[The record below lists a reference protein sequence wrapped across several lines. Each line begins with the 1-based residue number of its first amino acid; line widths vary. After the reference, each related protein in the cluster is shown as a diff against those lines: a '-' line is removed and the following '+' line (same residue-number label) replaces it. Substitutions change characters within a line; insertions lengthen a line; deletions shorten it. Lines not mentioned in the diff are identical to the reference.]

1 MRKLV
6 LALTV
11 VVVGALAIVGA
22 VALAHGNNGN
32 RNFSAHLNGYNEVV
46 GGPGATSTGSVSS
59 TGKGSLRLRIES
71 DKITF
76 RLRYRNMEGGT
87 VSFAHIHFA
96 QKDVSGGI
104 IAFLCGGGEA
114 ACTTP
119 NGDISGE
126 ITPAEI
132 VGPADQG
139 IEAGSFA
146 EAVRAIRAGAAY
158 GNVHSTPRFPE
169 GEIRGQL
176 FKGGGHG
183 HGDKGRK

>member
-6 LALTV
+6 LAVTAA
-11 VVVGALAIVGA
+11 VVGALAIAGA
-22 VALAHGNNGN
+22 VALAHGDNGN
-32 RNFSAHLNGYNEVV
+32 RNFSAKLNGYNETV
-46 GGPGATSTGSVSS
+46 GGPGAPSTGSVSS

-76 RLRYRNMEGGT
+76 RLRYSGMEGGT
-87 VSFAHIHFA
+87 VAFAHIHFA
-96 QKDVSGGI
+96 QKGVSGGI
-104 IAFLCGGGEA
+104 IAFLCGGGGEA

-132 VGPADQG
+132 IGPADQG
-139 IEAGSFA
+139 IEPGSFA

-158 GNVHSTPRFPE
+158 GNVHSIPRFPE

-183 HGDKGRK
+183 HGKGK